1 MIWSAIGRTL
11 ISRTGRLA
19 AVMGLTLT
27 GLAIA
32 PAGSVRADSIDD
44 QRRRVQ
50 QIVDELERIAAQADT
65 FGERYADTLAEQETI
80 EGKIRETEVRIFDKQ
95 RELAVMQ
102 ADLSNAAKRSFVSGG
117 SAGSLS
123 SILGGTGSMAD
134 SVKRAYLGSVAMNSG
149 AANTDRLQGLI
160 DDIAKEKA
168 GLEKQKRELAALGTF
183 LVSRLAAAETLVDQY
198 EATRAG
204 ALRQLGSL
212 LTEEERRR
220 AAEAETAAQ
229 READKLRNSI
239 KVAAPSPQAGVAI
252 KAALSQ
258 LGVRY
263 RWGAS
268 SPGNAFDCSGLT
280 QWAWSKAGV
289 SIPRVSRSQ
298 YAGLTRVP
306 TSQAQ
311 PGDLLFS
318 QTSFFH
324 VGIYLGNG
332 QMIHAPRTG
341 DVVKI
346 STVTWS
352 RVLGVGRPK

>member
-1 MIWSAIGRTL
+1 
-11 ISRTGRLA
+11 
-19 AVMGLTLT
+19 
-27 GLAIA
+27 
-32 PAGSVRADSIDD
+32 
-44 QRRRVQ
+44 
-50 QIVDELERIAAQADT
+50 
-65 FGERYADTLAEQETI
+65 
-80 EGKIRETEVRIFDKQ
+80 
-95 RELAVMQ
+95 
-102 ADLSNAAKRSFVSGG
+102 
-117 SAGSLS
+117 
-123 SILGGTGSMAD
+123 
-134 SVKRAYLGSVAMNSG
+134 MNSG

-318 QTSFFH
+318 QQSFFH

>member
-1 MIWSAIGRTL
+1 MIRTAIGRVLT
-11 ISRTGRLA
+11 SRASRFA
-19 AVMGLTLT
+19 AVMGLTVT
-27 GLAIA
+27 GMLVP
-32 PAGSVRADSIDD
+32 PAGNVRADSVDD

-50 QIVDELERIAAQADT
+50 EIVDELERIASQADSL
-65 FGERYADTLAEQETI
+65 GERYADTLAEQETI

-95 RELAVMQ
+95 RELAAMQ
-102 ADLSNAAKRSFVSGG
+102 ADLSSAAKRSFVSGG

-123 SILGGTGSMAD
+123 SILGGSGGMAD
-134 SVKRAYLGSVAMNSG
+134 AVKKAYLGSVAMNSG

-160 DDIAKEKA
+160 DDIAKERA
-168 GLEKQKRELAALGTF
+168 ALEKQKRDLATLGTF
-183 LVSRLAAAETLVDQY
+183 LVTRLAAAESLVDQY
-198 EATRAG
+198 ELTRSD

-220 AAEAETAAQ
+220 ASEAESLAQ
-229 READKLRNSI
+229 READRLRNSI
-239 KVAAPSPQAGVAI
+239 KVTAPSPQASAAI

-298 YAGLTRVP
+298 FSGLTRVP

-318 QTSFFH
+318 QSSFFH

-332 QMIHAPRTG
+332 QMVHAPRTG